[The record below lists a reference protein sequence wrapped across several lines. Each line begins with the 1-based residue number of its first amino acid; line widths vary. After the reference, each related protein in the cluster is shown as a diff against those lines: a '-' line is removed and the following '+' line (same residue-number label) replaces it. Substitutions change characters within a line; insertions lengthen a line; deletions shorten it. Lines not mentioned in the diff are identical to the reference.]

1 LTILVFAIFVMR
13 LLGAHGYQQS
23 TNNISL
29 STQINRFRKADQA
42 VHVGNPYLLH
52 FPQQN
57 HHVLWS
63 RRDGLDFQALLF
75 RFPSPHTY
83 DLTSRSVESR
93 VHFERVKFL
102 LIKTPSKVV
111 APAKF

>member
-1 LTILVFAIFVMR
+1 LTILVVAIFVMR
-13 LLGAHGYQQS
+13 LLDAQGYQQS
-23 TNNISL
+23 TISISL

-42 VHVGNPYLLH
+42 VHVENPYLLH

-83 DLTSRSVESR
+83 VLTSRSVESR
-93 VHFERVKFL
+93 VHFEGVKFL
-102 LIKTPSKVV
+102 MLQTPSELV
-111 APAKF
+111 ALAEI